1 MKGTK
6 RGLLLMLVPLFV
18 ITYIFLWRDSQNISD
33 VRGVIL
39 PHHLVAGDILTEVLK
54 TVDARKIKR
63 IILIGP
69 NHGER
74 GAYTALAAGVDW
86 EIGGERFVLDK
97 ELFVKLQREG
107 FIQRNDD
114 AIMGEHAVTVPISYI
129 QEAIPNV
136 KILPIM
142 LSENQSI
149 ERLKELGQRLA
160 PDEETLIVA
169 SIDFSHYLPL
179 DQANKNDEV
188 TNALIASWD
197 YAGLYELNSDYIDSS
212 SSIIVFLTA
221 MDAVGATDGRVI
233 NHSNSALILD
243 ASYEYTTSYFTMI
256 FR

>member
-1 MKGTK
+1 
-6 RGLLLMLVPLFV
+6 MLVPLFV
-18 ITYIFLWRDSQNISD
+18 ISSIFFLRDSPKTAA

-39 PHHLVAGDILTEVLK
+39 PHHLVAGDMLTEVLETIDTK
-54 TVDARKIKR
+54 TIKR

-69 NHGER
+69 NHSER
-74 GAYTALAAGVDW
+74 GEYTALAAGV
-86 EIGGERFVLDK
+86 EQ
-97 ELFVKLQREG
+97 ELFAELQKEG
-107 FIQRNDD
+107 IILRDD
-114 AIMGEHAVTVPISYI
+114 AGVMDDHAITMPLSYL
-129 QEAIPNV
+129 QEAIPQA
-136 KILPIM
+136 KILSII

-169 SIDFSHYLPL
+169 SIDFSHYLSL
-179 DQANKNDEV
+179 DQANKNDEI
-188 TNALIASWD
+188 TSALIASRD

-221 MDAVGATDGRVI
+221 MDAVGATDGRII

-243 ASYEYTTSYFTMI
+243 ASYEYTTSYFTMM